1 MPEVTLGELK
11 VQVGTFIGLSDWF
24 EISQENVNAFADVT
38 ADHQFIHVDEARAK
52 ETPLG
57 GTIAHGFYTL
67 SLIAGMAED
76 AVLVLQN
83 MKMGLNYGL
92 NSVRFLSP
100 VRVGKRVR
108 ARFALSE
115 LSERSDGGIQTV
127 YNVTVEIEG
136 EEKPA
141 LVADWI
147 TLQYS

>member
-1 MPEVTLGELK
+1 MPETSLEDLK
-11 VQVGTFIGLSDWF
+11 AQVGTFAGLSAWF
-24 EISQENVNAFADVT
+24 AITQKNVNAFADVT
-38 ADHQFIHVDEARAK
+38 ADHQFIHVDEELAK
-52 ETPLG
+52 QTPLG

-76 AVLVLQN
+76 AVLMLKD

-108 ARFALSE
+108 TRFALTD
-115 LSERSDGGIQTV
+115 LKERGDGGIQTI
-127 YNVTVEIEG
+127 YHVTVEIEG
-136 EEKPA
+136 EDKPA

-147 TLQYS
+147 TLQYL